1 MFRLPCTPS
10 LRKGPQVK
18 ILFHQVLPNNFKLTS
33 FNKKIER
40 IEDVLRSAHILRFTK
55 DKVKYRGN
63 AVAVSKTLAVTSLH
77 GYVGVGT
84 IVTLRSKNGM
94 SRNARVVFI
103 SFEPEARDLAFVQL
117 ESGHFDYYT
126 SVSVTPVYLLDKV
139 FIAGLKVNSRDEV
152 NNCAFETSVNV
163 IEEGEGNAFFQ
174 SSYVSFDSLSGPGVV
189 VKQINRCFKVI
200 GVHVASHEETVRA
213 PEVLPLRIGA
223 EAEPKTATKK
233 GRKTTAKIS
242 QASKQEVDVD
252 YESTV
257 VAMASL
263 SSNIHGHHSYTMVCE
278 IGRVEDAV
286 TFLRRHKAI

>member
-1 MFRLPCTPS
+1 
-10 LRKGPQVK
+10 
-18 ILFHQVLPNNFKLTS
+18 VLSNNFKLTS
-33 FNKKIER
+33 FTKKTER

-94 SRNARVVFI
+94 SRNACVVFI
-103 SFEPEARDLAFVQL
+103 SFEPGARNIAFVQL

-126 SVSVTPVYLLDKV
+126 PVSVTPVHLLDKV
-139 FIAGLKVNSRDEV
+139 SIAGLTVNSRYEV
-152 NNCAFETSVNV
+152 NNCAFETNVNV

-174 SSYVSFDSLSGPGVV
+174 CSYVSFDSLSGPGVV
-189 VKQINRCFKVI
+189 VKQINKCFKVI
-200 GVHVASHEETVRA
+200 GVHVASHDETVRA
-213 PEVLPLRIGA
+213 PEFLPLRIDA
-223 EAEPKTATKK
+223 EVEPKTAAKK
-233 GRKTTAKIS
+233 GRNSK
-242 QASKQEVDVD
+242 ASEQEVADD
-252 YESTV
+252 YESTLP
-257 VAMASL
+257 AMASL

-286 TFLRRHKAI
+286 AFLRRHKAI